1 MCLWMCCAV
10 WLSRAPRAGIRT
22 SGKKSGLGEVAMAS
36 PRTTALGA
44 VARFLALIAVA
55 CQSVPPTPLH
65 EASDRGDVQEV
76 RNLLAQTPASVGR
89 VLQEDDPRH
98 NVSARTLGM
107 RVDPS
112 GTGRCVPRAV

>member
-1 MCLWMCCAV
+1 
-10 WLSRAPRAGIRT
+10 
-22 SGKKSGLGEVAMAS
+22 MAS

-76 RNLLAQTPASVGR
+76 RNLLALS
-89 VLQEDDPRH
+89 LIH
-98 NVSARTLGM
+98 I
-107 RVDPS
+107 
-112 GTGRCVPRAV
+112 